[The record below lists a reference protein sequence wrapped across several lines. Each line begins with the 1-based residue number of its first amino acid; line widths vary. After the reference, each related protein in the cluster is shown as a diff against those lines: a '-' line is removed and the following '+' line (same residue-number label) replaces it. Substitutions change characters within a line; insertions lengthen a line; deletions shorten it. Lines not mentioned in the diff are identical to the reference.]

1 MKMYIKPEID
11 IIEMEVSPIL
21 AASPGTNNGYTLD
34 KNDENQ
40 YDRSKGHSSNSFSI
54 WNLEEE

>member
-1 MKMYIKPEID
+1 MYIKPEID